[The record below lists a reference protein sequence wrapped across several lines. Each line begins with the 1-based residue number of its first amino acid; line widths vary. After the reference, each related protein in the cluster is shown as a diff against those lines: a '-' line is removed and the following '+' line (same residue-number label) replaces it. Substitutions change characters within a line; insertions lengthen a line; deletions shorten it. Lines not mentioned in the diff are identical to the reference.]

1 MEDYLKPITRKCPE
15 SLILH
20 VGTNDLL
27 SIQTPQQIA
36 ESIVNLADQIE
47 SDSPETLVSISAIC
61 VRKEDELWKKAT
73 EINKLLKRFCSNRRW
88 GFLPHINIDSSCLN
102 ASGLHLNR
110 KGVSILSSNFL
121 THIDNIWIS
130 SACEVQCE
138 SRIDD
143 FISPILPSS
152 RGFKLA
158 NLNVASLVKHIDE
171 LRILLADT
179 PVDVLSINETRLD
192 DSVKDSDVYIP
203 GYEIIRRDRKTNG
216 RFGGGVCFFVRSN
229 ISYSLRSDLSIHQLE
244 NLCIEIRKPRSKPFL
259 VVTWYRPPD
268 SSVEIFSY
276 FESLIGKIDAENVEF
291 YVLGDLNC
299 NLAAPQ
305 LDHNANLLS
314 SIADVYSLQ
323 QLITDP
329 TRCTESS
336 STLIDLVFT
345 NRPDRIVCSGVSHIG
360 ISDHSLIYAY
370 RKLSIDLP
378 SRGHTTVTYRKFKNF
393 NLSNF
398 RRDIAHQ
405 NWQIIGN
412 YDNPNDMW
420 EAWKKLFLRC
430 VDKHAPLR
438 NKRVRPCK
446 SPWITSQLKKRLH
459 ARDILKLKATRS
471 GNAEDWR

>member
-1 MEDYLKPITRKCPE
+1 M
-15 SLILH
+15 
-20 VGTNDLL
+20 
-27 SIQTPQQIA
+27 
-36 ESIVNLADQIE
+36 
-47 SDSPETLVSISAIC
+47 
-61 VRKEDELWKKAT
+61 
-73 EINKLLKRFCSNRRW
+73 
-88 GFLPHINIDSSCLN
+88 
-102 ASGLHLNR
+102 
-110 KGVSILSSNFL
+110 
-121 THIDNIWIS
+121 
-130 SACEVQCE
+130 QCE